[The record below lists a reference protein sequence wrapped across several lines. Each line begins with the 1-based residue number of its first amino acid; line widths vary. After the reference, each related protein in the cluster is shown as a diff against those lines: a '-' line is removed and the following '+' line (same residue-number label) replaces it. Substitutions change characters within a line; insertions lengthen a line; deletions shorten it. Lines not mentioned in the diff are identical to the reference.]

1 MHKQPLAI
9 YVVKPLSGLEGG
21 GFGEW
26 RVERWDDHP
35 ALFPRGLVVHTVSTA
50 AGDVELHIPYPI
62 SRESG
67 RLAWAVSEVEK
78 LHPKPRDMEWV
89 EALPSTQMLLLTLNL
104 ALAYI
109 ELAEDG
115 RGHNARSRY
124 LAQCIRHL
132 HYINFTEWSE
142 SDADAD

>member
-1 MHKQPLAI
+1 MPNKPLAI
-9 YVVKPLSGLEGG
+9 YVVKPLSGLEGERI
-21 GFGEW
+21 GEW
-26 RVERWDDHP
+26 QVERWDDHP

-62 SRESG
+62 SRDSS
-67 RLAWAVSEVEK
+67 RLAWAFSEVEQ
-78 LHPKPRDMEWV
+78 LHPKPHDMDWV
-89 EALPSTQMLLLTLNL
+89 EALPSSQMLLLTLKL
-104 ALAYI
+104 ALAYV

-115 RGHNARSRY
+115 LGHNARSRY

-142 SDADAD
+142 PDADAD